1 MLKYVDPFDPKKGFV
16 YEFEKKCKDCKHCG
30 NDDYC
35 SNCHSDHSLFEFYK
49 GEQK

>member
-1 MLKYVDPFDPKKGFV
+1 MLNYVDPFNPKKGFV
-16 YEFEKKCKDCKHCG
+16 FELEKKCKDCKHCG

-35 SNCHSDHSLFEFYK
+35 SNCHSNHSLFEFYK